1 MVIVKDCNYKMKKL
15 KLKLSIEQQIQLLKD
30 VKSDIIKNG
39 TTGLC
44 LAITKRLYID
54 HAVELYSIDYD
65 DLKFYIKGFSI
76 ANAIRL
82 SKKYNFDKPSTTTI
96 YWWECREITQRI
108 KFLDSL
114 ILELELLNK

>member
-1 MVIVKDCNYKMKKL
+1 MKKL

-39 TTGLC
+39 TTGIC
-44 LAITKRLYID
+44 SAIRERIHINHD
-54 HAVELYSIDYD
+54 VEFNSIDYN
-65 DLKFYIKGFSI
+65 DLKFYIKGFNLT
-76 ANAIRL
+76 NAIRL

-96 YWWECREITQRI
+96 YWWMCKEIPQRV
-108 KFLDSL
+108 KFIDSL